1 MLWYSLLLWF
11 DLLVAAASHVS
22 TKNIVQLVRMV
33 LVVFKREQYW
43 KTTFKGVKT
52 EAKTKTSYSIL
63 FFSLGAPV
71 KRNKLYSCTPQG
83 KGRSLLIVLQGKG
96 RSLLI
101 VLQRKGSYFQTVE
114 ATSMTN
120 LLPLPPTSMTKVLPF
135 PCKTMSKHVP
145 FFLLIYDQRIQY
157 FLQHSQYF

>member
-1 MLWYSLLLWF
+1 MFLKGN
-11 DLLVAAASHVS
+11 S
-22 TKNIVQLVRMV
+22 TG
-33 LVVFKREQYW
+33 KRLS
-43 KTTFKGVKT
+43 KGVKT

-83 KGRSLLIVLQGKG
+83 KGRSLLIVLQGTG

-101 VLQRKGSYFQTVE
+101 VLQRKGSDFQTVE

-135 PCKTMSKHVP
+135 PLH
-145 FFLLIYDQRIQY
+145 L
-157 FLQHSQYF
+157 

>member
-83 KGRSLLIVLQGKG
+83 KGKSLLIVLQGKG

-101 VLQRKGSYFQTVE
+101 YREREVIFK
-114 ATSMTN
+114 
-120 LLPLPPTSMTKVLPF
+120 LLKLLLWPIFFPF
-135 PCKTMSKHVP
+135 PLHLWQK
-145 FFLLIYDQRIQY
+145 FFLSPYIYDQSSS
-157 FLQHSQYF
+157 FSLQNHE

>member
-1 MLWYSLLLWF
+1 
-11 DLLVAAASHVS
+11 
-22 TKNIVQLVRMV
+22 MV
-33 LVVFKREQYW
+33 KSYVFKRKQYW
-43 KTTFKGVKT
+43 KTTFKGVKR

-83 KGRSLLIVLQGKG
+83 KGRSLLIVLQ
-96 RSLLI
+96 
-101 VLQRKGSYFQTVE
+101 RKGSYFQTVE

-120 LLPLPPTSMTKVLPF
+120 LLPLPPTSMTKVIPF
-135 PCKTMSKHVP
+135 PCKTMSKHAP

>member
-1 MLWYSLLLWF
+1 
-11 DLLVAAASHVS
+11 
-22 TKNIVQLVRMV
+22 MV
-33 LVVFKREQYW
+33 KSYVFKREQYW

-83 KGRSLLIVLQGKG
+83 KGKSLLIVLQGKG

-101 VLQRKGSYFQTVE
+101 CREREVIFK
-114 ATSMTN
+114 
-120 LLPLPPTSMTKVLPF
+120 LLKLLLWPIFFPF
-135 PCKTMSKHVP
+135 PLHLWPK
-145 FFLLIYDQRIQY
+145 FFLFPAKPWVNMFPFSCWSMIKEYNI
-157 FLQHSQYF
+157 FSNIHNIFNV